1 MHSHFFIKLK
11 IMKIKILSLIAFFAF
26 FSFNAQD
33 ININPSAFDEDE
45 QIEIIVS
52 NFDPVAEW
60 GVTDLYLWAWHI
72 DENDNQINNPTAT
85 GTDFFNSPE
94 TAKFTDNG
102 DGTYSYFLTP
112 TTFYDNTNIKTIGM
126 LVKTQDGSEQ
136 SADFLFDVGRVIINF
151 TNPTENF
158 VLVNSG
164 SSLNVSASITFQG
177 NVTVQGTFE
186 IFYNDVSVDTGTC
199 GFPTCAGVIPN
210 ITESGEVR
218 FVGTPPGE
226 TATGD
231 AVFQVQVIP
240 DVIQEA
246 LPSNLEN
253 GINYSSDDTKATLVL
268 HAPGKD
274 FIQVAG
280 SFNNYN
286 PTDADVMKRDPNTGK
301 FWLEITGLTPGQ
313 IETYQYW
320 VYDSTPLAGS
330 PILVKVADPYS
341 TLVLNEFDDPNI
353 PDTTYPNMPAFPA
366 GADFEVTVLQTGQ
379 TPYNWQVTNFQ
390 KPKIEDMVVYEVLVR
405 DFDADRNYQDLIDRI
420 DYFKNLNINAIH
432 LMPVMEYD
440 SSLGWGYDTTYH
452 MALDKVY
459 GTEDKL
465 KEFIDLCHQNDIAV
479 ILDLVMN
486 HAFGRSPLVRMWMDD
501 PDGNGFGDVS
511 SENPY
516 FNENPTHSYNVGS
529 DFNHQQPHVQE
540 YTRRVIKHWIE
551 EFKIDGFRWDLTKG
565 FTQNCSGSDEGC
577 TNSYQQDR
585 VDVLRN
591 YADYSW
597 SIDDSHFVIFEHL
610 GSDAEEQQ
618 WANYR
623 VNEGKGISMWGKM
636 TNEYN
641 ELTMGQ
647 GGNKNINRMGHNSR
661 GFNAPRLLGYPESH
675 DEERLMFNNL
685 QFGASNGSYNVQNLN
700 TALSRMSAL
709 GAVSVMVPGPKM
721 IWHFGDLGM
730 ENSIFTCNDGTVNL
744 PNNDGDGLGDCK
756 LDTKPQPQWTEN
768 WLTDAVRSQIYEDW
782 SKMHKLKIDEPVFEG
797 NYTIDSGDFTPRID
811 IWDDALPNNQLKN
824 VIILANFNVVQE
836 NINTFFPAGISNT
849 WYDLMDPTGNTT
861 YSDSQVQVTL
871 QPGQFLI
878 LGNQPSNVLSVEDN
892 VMGTFSLYPNPSRE
906 RFNLTIDNF
915 SDVEIYDLTGKRIKQ
930 FEGHF
935 TKNDS
940 FNISDLSLG
949 MYMVRVKG
957 ENNQMMTSKL
967 IKN

>member
-1 MHSHFFIKLK
+1 MKKIIPFLLFI
-11 IMKIKILSLIAFFAF
+11 ITYSASYGQVTVSPPNFDVDEEITVTV
-26 FSFNAQD
+26 D
-33 ININPSAFDEDE
+33 INSTDTDCNGISNPSAVYMHAGAGNNSNAFGFDVVGNWGQDDGVGEMTSIGGGLYSITFTPSTYFNLTQQEINSVTQLGIVFRNEDGTQE
-45 QIEIIVS
+45 
-52 NFDPVAEW
+52 
-60 GVTDLYLWAWHI
+60 LK
-72 DENDNQINNPTAT
+72 DNGCN
-85 GTDFFNSPE
+85 DFFLP
-94 TAKFTDNG
+94 
-102 DGTYSYFLTP
+102 
-112 TTFYDNTNIKTIGM
+112 
-126 LVKTQDGSEQ
+126 
-136 SADFLFDVGRVIINF
+136 VGRVIINF
-151 TNPTENF
+151 INPTEEF
-158 VLVNSG
+158 VLVNPG
-164 SSLNVSASITFQG
+164 SDLNVSASITYQG
-177 NVTVQGTFE
+177 STTVQGSFE

-218 FVGTPPGE
+218 FVGTPPGATE
-226 TATGD
+226 TGEAS
-231 AVFQVQVIP
+231 FQVQVIP
-240 DVIQEA
+240 NVTEQA

-274 FIQVAG
+274 FVQVAG
-280 SFNNYN
+280 SFNNYQ

-320 VYDSTPLAGS
+320 VYDATPLANS
-330 PILVKVADPYS
+330 PTLIKVADPYS

-353 PDTTYPNMPAFPA
+353 PNTTYPNMPQFPA

-390 KPKIEDMVVYEVLVR
+390 KPKIEDMVLYEVLVR
-405 DFDADRNYQDLIDRI
+405 DFDADRNYQDLIDKI

-459 GTEDKL
+459 GTENKL
-465 KEFIDLCHQNDIAV
+465 KEFIDLCHQNGIAV

-501 PDGNGFGDVS
+501 PDGDGFGGVT

-516 FNENPTHSYNVGS
+516 FNVQPTHSYNVGS
-529 DFNHQQPHVQE
+529 DFNHQQPHVQD
-540 YTRRVIKHWIE
+540 YTKRVIKHWIE

-565 FTQNCSGSDEGC
+565 FTQNCSGGDEAC
-577 TNSYQQDR
+577 TNAYQQDR
-585 VDVLRN
+585 VDLLKN

-597 SIDDSHFVIFEHL
+597 SLDDSHIVIFEHL

-623 VNEGKGISMWGKM
+623 INEGKGISLWGKM

-675 DEERLMFNNL
+675 DEERLMYNNL
-685 QFGASNGSYNVQNLN
+685 QFGASNGNYNVQNLN

-709 GAVSVMVPGPKM
+709 GAVSVLVPGPKM

-730 ENSIFTCNDGTVNL
+730 DLSIFTCNNGNVNL
-744 PNNDGDGLGDCK
+744 PGDQGGPGDCK

-768 WLTDAVRSQIYEDW
+768 WLTDAIRSQIYEDW
-782 SKMHKLKIDEPVFEG
+782 SKMHKLKTDEPVFEG
-797 NYTIDSGDFTPRID
+797 NYTIDSGDYTPRID
-811 IWDDALPNNQLKN
+811 IWDDSLPNNELKN

-861 YSDSQVQVTL
+861 FSDSQVQVTL

-878 LGNQPSNVLSVEDN
+878 LGNKPSQVLSIEDN
-892 VMGTFSLYPNPSRE
+892 VKSNFSLYPNPSRGF
-906 RFNLTIDNF
+906 FNLTLDKF
-915 SDVEIYDLTGKRIKQ
+915 YSLEVYDLNGRQVKL
-930 FEGHF
+930 FEGEF

-940 FNISDLSLG
+940 FNISDLNSG
-949 MYMVRVKG
+949 MYMIRVKG
-957 ENNQMMTSKL
+957 ENDQMMTSKL
-967 IKN
+967 IKM